1 MIGKVAERR
10 EARTQQIL
18 ACAWELARTEGVAGF
33 SLHALARAVGIRQPS
48 LYEYFASKDA
58 LYDAMFA
65 DGNRRLH
72 DRLDAVKLPTDP
84 RAALKKMLRA
94 FVDFALEDPARC
106 ELIFQRHIPGFTPS
120 TDSYALAEQA
130 MVRVRVAM
138 QRADVTATGDVD
150 CLVAITGGVIE
161 AQLSNEPDTKRWTR
175 HLERLIDMYLDDMH
189 RRSTK

>member
-18 ACAWELARTEGVAGF
+18 ECAWELARTEGVAGF

-84 RAALKKMLRA
+84 REALKKMLRA

-120 TDSYALAEQA
+120 ADSYALAEQA
-130 MVRVRVAM
+130 MTRVRVA
-138 QRADVTATGDVD
+138 
-150 CLVAITGGVIE
+150 
-161 AQLSNEPDTKRWTR
+161 
-175 HLERLIDMYLDDMH
+175 
-189 RRSTK
+189 